1 MQILQTLLD
10 CNRMELLP
18 EKLTTEDVRPRDRH
32 EHKHLEAVM
41 GIATMIEEKQQL
53 FNHALVIC
61 TRHPSPYPFH
71 DAESIKNHIGR
82 GIDLAIS
89 PDFSS
94 ICLCADSHGNLSLLV
109 VNASPT
115 KKCSIVNNIPNNA
128 TQLSFVGTQLFV
140 RTSDGELYQLKAK
153 GNDWVTG
160 MVERLDQVKLVVTC
174 GMEALNVTCIA
185 GVTCTKTIL
194 LADSRS
200 IFIGEVAISNEL
212 VVNKVLTLHKN
223 VLALTF
229 SSDGERIFG
238 LSHGGAIFEITGSQ
252 ATGYHLI
259 NIYTQPAAKSIT
271 ATLDAIY
278 VARGAYID
286 QLLFIDVAAAVV
298 TTLLKPAPENS
309 ILVDDLATTA
319 TSGNIIAITCIG
331 NSVQFLDGAAKALR
345 FLCFGSSL
353 MAYIK

>member
-1 MQILQTLLD
+1 MSLA
-10 CNRMELLP
+10 
-18 EKLTTEDVRPRDRH
+18 EKLEMVL
-32 EHKHLEAVM
+32 K
-41 GIATMIEEKQQL
+41 G
-53 FNHALVIC
+53 
-61 TRHPSPYPFH
+61 
-71 DAESIKNHIGR
+71 
-82 GIDLAIS
+82 
-89 PDFSS
+89 
-94 ICLCADSHGNLSLLV
+94 
-109 VNASPT
+109 
-115 KKCSIVNNIPNNA
+115 
-128 TQLSFVGTQLFV
+128 
-140 RTSDGELYQLKAK
+140 DGEYPPSVQLPMLMLE
-153 GNDWVTG
+153 V
-160 MVERLDQVKLVVTC
+160 
-174 GMEALNVTCIA
+174 ALNRLI
-185 GVTCTKTIL
+185 
-194 LADSRS
+194 
-200 IFIGEVAISNEL
+200 N
-212 VVNKVLTLHKN
+212 
-223 VLALTF
+223 
-229 SSDGERIFG
+229 SSSAKINTAPGERIFG
-238 LSHGGAIFEITGSQ
+238 LSHGGAIFEITGTQ